1 MPRLFLR
8 GEMNNALRFPASSR
22 RSSSFFATLSVTLW
36 LCGCGNFWQNP
47 YATGTGSGGGSTAS
61 TTTLSASPTSAA
73 VGATVTLTATVSPS
87 AATGSVT
94 FYNGSTTIN
103 TVTLSSGTATYA
115 TSFTSAGSQSLTAS
129 YSGDDTY
136 SSSTSDAVTVTV
148 TAAASSR
155 LAAAGSASTAEA
167 AAGSGAAKAI
177 RVATAAYAAAPIHA
191 TQDFHAAG
199 GAFTAN
205 NAEGVVVEGKAS
217 VALTES
223 RLSAATGKGRGVL
236 LFQSSSHSGDPSFSM
251 TGGSLRYDC
260 DEASLPSCAEETPS
274 KEISRPSTLFAVAN
288 AKAAITLTDVK
299 TTNRTASE
307 AHPDGTLLTVAALP
321 AWGKPGRNGGDATLR
336 ALGTALTGDVGVDRD
351 SSAQIAILQDTSGSG
366 STLTGAIDA
375 AGTGKSVS
383 LELDRASV
391 WTVTGT
397 SHLTSLS
404 GLEFDGQAVNNIDG
418 GGHCVY
424 YSGNINGSP
433 GKTVFPLSGG
443 GFLAPV
449 GTTGLR
455 CE

>member
-1 MPRLFLR
+1 
-8 GEMNNALRFPASSR
+8 MNNALRFPASSR
-22 RSSSFFATLSVTLW
+22 RSSSFFAAFAVTLW
-36 LCGCGNFWQNP
+36 LSGCGNFWQNP
-47 YATGTGSGGGSTAS
+47 YATGTGTGGGSTAS
-61 TTTLSASPTSAA
+61 TTTLSASPTSVA

-115 TSFTSAGSQSLTAS
+115 TSFSSAGSQSLTAS

-155 LAAAGSASTAEA
+155 LAAAGADSTVET
-167 AAGSGAAKAI
+167 AAGSGAPKTN

-191 TQDFHAAG
+191 TQDFRAAG
-199 GAFTAN
+199 GTYSAR

-223 RLSAATGKGRGVL
+223 RLSAAAGKGRGVL
-236 LFQSSSHSGDPSFSM
+236 LFQSSSHFGDPRFSM
-251 TGGSLRYDC
+251 TGGSLGYDC
-260 DEASLPSCAEETPS
+260 SEASLPSCGEKSPS
-274 KEISRPSTLFAVAN
+274 KEISRPATLFAVAN
-288 AKAAITLTDVK
+288 ARAAITLTDVK
-299 TTNRTASE
+299 TTNRTVSE
-307 AHPDGTLLTVAALP
+307 KRPNGTVLTVAALP
-321 AWGKPGRNGGDATLR
+321 AWGEPGRNGGHATLR
-336 ALGTALTGDVGVDRD
+336 ALGTALTGDVVVDRD
-351 SSAQIAILQDTSGSG
+351 SSAQIAILEDASGAG

-404 GLEFDGQAVNNIDG
+404 GLESDGQAVNNIDG

-424 YSGNINGSP
+424 YSGNIDGFP
-433 GKTVFPLSGG
+433 GKTVFTLSGG

-449 GTTGLR
+449 GASGLR